1 MALYA
6 VEAVDDAYRA
16 TSAFL
21 RPVDRSR
28 WLKLALVGLFVGT
41 PGVGANGAQ
50 FSVPADGTTPPDG
63 DLSTVPTEVWLAVA
77 AAVGLGVL
85 FVLAVLF
92 VGSVME
98 FVLVESL
105 RREEVRVRAYWS
117 RHFRRGLGLFGF
129 RLVLGLFV
137 LATVLLLVGVLVTP
151 LAFGAGGAS
160 AFVLFLVLFPA
171 FVIVGVLTGLVD
183 GFTTMFVVPVMLV
196 EECGVLAGWRRFWPT
211 LAGAWTQYLAYAVVS
226 FVLGL
231 VGGILVAAVTA
242 ILAILLLIPIGV
254 LAGLGVLLFFLTP
267 ALGIPALVLVGVL
280 FVAGLVAA
288 AALVQ
293 VPVITYLR
301 YFALLVLGE
310 TNAEFDLIPDQR
322 EGARR

>member
-41 PGVGANGAQ
+41 PGAGANGAQ
-50 FSVPADGTTPPDG
+50 FSVPTDGTTPPDG
-63 DLSTVPTEVWLAVA
+63 DLSTVPTEVWVAVA
-77 AAVGLGVL
+77 VAVGLALL
-85 FVLAVLF
+85 FAFAVLF

-105 RREEVRVRAYWS
+105 RRDDVRVRAYWS
-117 RHFRRGLGLFGF
+117 EHFRRGIRLFGF
-129 RLVLGLFV
+129 RLAVGLFV
-137 LATVLLLVGVLVTP
+137 LATVLLLVGLLLAPLAVGAGAASAVVLV
-151 LAFGAGGAS
+151 
-160 AFVLFLVLFPA
+160 LVLIPA
-171 FVIVGVLTGLVD
+171 FVVLAVVTGLLD
-183 GFTTMFVVPVMLV
+183 GFTTMFVVPVMLA

-226 FVLGL
+226 FVLAL
-231 VGGILVAAVTA
+231 VGGLLVAAVTA
-242 ILAILLLIPIGV
+242 VLAIVLLSPIGV
-254 LAGLGVLLFFLTP
+254 LAGLGVVLFLATP

-310 TNAEFDLIPDQR
+310 TNAAFDLIPDQR
-322 EGARR
+322 EAARR